1 MAYRYPFVRGGKI
14 WALPYNYILEGWQS
28 ANAKMNENGDVQS
41 CFDLPVLVEGVVVKT
56 KSGSVKVNG
65 VLERVYMISETE
77 SSNGMVIAHDPVRAG
92 DWSSLLL
99 ASGEGWSWSACNL

>member
-28 ANAKMNENGDVQS
+28 ANAKMSEDVDVQS
-41 CFDLPVLVEGVVVKT
+41 CFDLRVLAEVVEVKT
-56 KSGSVKVNG
+56 RSGSVLVSG
-65 VLERVYMISETE
+65 VVGRVDRISETG

-99 ASGEGWSWSACNL
+99 TSGECWSWSACNL